1 MKHVDLCDIYD
12 SRVQQSKQSNP
23 PPNSYIVTLLK
34 FINRNVSACCSC
46 GGKFYNQ
53 GYPDAPRH
61 LIVVSKSRRVFI
73 NPVSHERTQS
83 NEFSK
88 VFFHFNLNKN
98 KTLKCVL
105 KKCMLSYCIQQ
116 VQCCEDLIGIET
128 KCCLQEQ
135 CMHLFGKHPEAL

>member
-1 MKHVDLCDIYD
+1 MKHIDLCDVYD
-12 SRVQQSKQSNP
+12 SPVQQSKQSNP

-34 FINRNVSACCSC
+34 FIHRNVSACCSC

-53 GYPDAPRH
+53 GYPDAPRD

-88 VFFHFNLNKN
+88 VYFHFNLNKN

-105 KKCMLSYCIQQ
+105 KKCMLSYCVQQ
-116 VQCCEDLIGIET
+116 V
-128 KCCLQEQ
+128 
-135 CMHLFGKHPEAL
+135 